1 MPRNNICNIF
11 TVRFLTFERNE
22 NRMTIPN
29 IPPMSPTAIQH
40 QIEAIQRIT
49 AEALKSKESAK
60 KILVDAGI
68 MKDES
73 KKDAKKKK

>member
-1 MPRNNICNIF
+1 
-11 TVRFLTFERNE
+11 
-22 NRMTIPN
+22 MTIPN